1 MGTSTSPLPF
11 CFFTFTFNPQHHV
24 FQLQAKQTRTPSSI
38 NHPRKYLSIPI
49 VKMKSASMIAVGAFA
64 FTAVA
69 QLESLPSYKST
80 NQPDFSLRIRSIS
93 YSCLLHNTER
103 KRNRKTFGWGC
114 VIDLMDG
121 LMDGIKRIPLLLF
134 LVLIFCP
141 EGSF

>member
-1 MGTSTSPLPF
+1 MNNLLTTHRSQAPLLPLDPASPPLLPQLHLMQLPPTQPPPLPL
-11 CFFTFTFNPQHHV
+11 V
-24 FQLQAKQTRTPSSI
+24 VL
-38 NHPRKYLSIPI
+38 
-49 VKMKSASMIAVGAFA
+49 VKPPWPVWLVSSASPP
-64 FTAVA
+64 
-69 QLESLPSYKST
+69 SSYKST
-80 NQPDFSLRIRSIS
+80 NQPNFSLRIRSIS

-141 EGSF
+141 EGSLLNFFLSLS